1 MCAEGWY
8 WSLTVPE
15 RVFMINKSQTAQ
27 LVANRMPL
35 VALEENSEAAKR
47 FCRSGQDLSGVSV
60 MKKTILALA
69 AGTAVAMAAPA
80 AAQSFDN
87 SVNVRINQ
95 LQTEIQAGVRSGA
108 IGRSEAQNLREHLRS
123 LRETERQYS
132 MDGLNRTE
140 RHYLNDRIRNL
151 RQQIN
156 YASRADTGYDRYGDN
171 QWQQSGWID
180 RNRDG
185 YDDRDYDRD
194 GRWDDDV
201 RTNGYAGNWNDGY
214 GYDSGRNNGYSYGG
228 MGGPYDQVGQ
238 VCGTGRG
245 IGGVLGALLG
255 SDNCI
260 NVGERVSRWNS
271 LDALPYQYRDQFR
284 DTGGYY
290 HRYLNG
296 RVVQV
301 DGRTGTVVRIYDVD

>member
-1 MCAEGWY
+1 
-8 WSLTVPE
+8 
-15 RVFMINKSQTAQ
+15 MINKSQTAQ
-27 LVANRMPL
+27 LVANLMPL
-35 VALEENSEAAKR
+35 AALKENSAAAKR
-47 FCRSGQDLSGVSV
+47 FAGQINDLSGVSV

-69 AGTAVAMAAPA
+69 AGTAIAMAAPA
-80 AAQSFDN
+80 AAQSYDN

-140 RHYLNDRIRNL
+140 RQYLNDRIRNL

-171 QWQQSGWID
+171 QWQQSGWMD

-214 GYDSGRNNGYSYGG
+214 GYGSDRNSGYGYGSGRNNGYGYGG
-228 MGGPYDQVGQ
+228 MGGPYEEVSQ

-245 IGGVLGALLG
+245 ITGVLGALLG

-301 DGRTGTVVRIYDVD
+301 DGRTGTVVAIYDVN